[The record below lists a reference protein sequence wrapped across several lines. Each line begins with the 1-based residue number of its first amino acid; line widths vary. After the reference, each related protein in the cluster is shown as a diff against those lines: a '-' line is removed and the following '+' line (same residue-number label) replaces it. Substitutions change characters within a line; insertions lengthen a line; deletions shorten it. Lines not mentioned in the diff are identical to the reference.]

1 MPYQP
6 FEEILNFLK
15 LLSSHKIQYKIEQ
28 QMDDAIMVS
37 FSSVGMRIEVDFYSD
52 HVEYCTFTGD
62 ETPSRDMNGLY
73 NIIKDLV
80 N

>member
-1 MPYQP
+1 MQYLP
-6 FEEILNFLK
+6 FAELLNFLK
-15 LLSSHKIQYKIEQ
+15 LLASHKIQYKIEQ

-52 HVEYCTFTGD
+52 HVEYCTFIGD
-62 ETPSRDMNGLY
+62 ETPSRDIIGLY